1 MSSARH
7 PLPTDIVALVSFD
20 GHVYP
25 NEANPFERLGIDQ
38 KARPLEHALEQ
49 WFSFATGKHT
59 WVSVHGATIR
69 GLISARPRAKRSAW
83 EVEVLIDASEDESV
97 ALSLFSRMTAGVIK
111 QGAERVF
118 LRLNSDSD
126 VTDSARAAGFFNY
139 CGEVLYRRAADQWRP
154 FDYSAHPEA
163 CPEPGRRAL
172 EGPLRSRAKAD
183 AFGIFQLYNRVA
195 PATVRAIEG
204 LSFREWQAAQEKWG
218 GRTNDMVI
226 EEDGVITGSV
236 RTMSG
241 NPGRI
246 HVLAERGPYD
256 ALLGAGLDVLQ
267 DQDVFCLAADYN
279 VELVSALERFAFEP
293 VGQYQSMAKRL
304 TKPVEQPAVEKSS
317 EVVPVG

>member
-20 GHVYP
+20 GRVYP
-25 NEANPFERLGIDQ
+25 NEANPFDRLGISQ

-97 ALSLFSRMTAGVIK
+97 ALSLFSRMTAGVLK
-111 QGAERVF
+111 QKAERVF
-118 LRLNSDSD
+118 LRLDADSD
-126 VTDSARAAGFFNY
+126 IRDPARSAGFFNY
-139 CGEVLYRRAADQWRP
+139 CGEVLYRRAADQWKP
-154 FDYSAHPEA
+154 SGGDVA
-163 CPEPGRRAL
+163 
-172 EGPLRSRAKAD
+172 LRSRAKAD
-183 AFGIFQLYNRVA
+183 TFGIYQLYNRVA

-204 LSFREWQAAQEKWG
+204 LSLREWQAAQEKWG
-218 GRTNDMVI
+218 GRTHDMVM
-226 EEDGVITGSV
+226 EEEGVITGWI
-236 RTMSG
+236 RAMSG

-256 ALLGAGLDVLQ
+256 ALLGSGLDVLQ
-267 DQDVFCLAADYN
+267 DQDVFCLVSDYN
-279 VELVSALERFAFEP
+279 VELASALERFGFEP
-293 VGQYQSMAKRL
+293 VAQYQSMAKRL
-304 TKPVEQPAVEKSS
+304 TKPVEQPAMETTS
-317 EVVPVG
+317 EAVPVA

>member
-20 GHVYP
+20 GHIYP
-25 NEANPFERLGIDQ
+25 NEANPFDRLGIERT
-38 KARPLEHALEQ
+38 ARPLERALEQ

-59 WVSVHGATIR
+59 WVSVRGATIR

-83 EVEVLIDASEDESV
+83 EVEVLIDATEDESV
-97 ALSLFSRMTAGVIK
+97 ALSLFSRMTAGVMK

-118 LRLNSDSD
+118 FRLSADSD
-126 VTDSARAAGFFNY
+126 VRDAARAAGFFNY

-154 FDYSAHPEA
+154 SGGDVS
-163 CPEPGRRAL
+163 
-172 EGPLRSRAKAD
+172 LRSRAKAD
-183 AFGIFQLYNRVA
+183 TFGIYQLYNRVA

-218 GRTNDMVI
+218 GRTVDLVM
-226 EEDGVITGSV
+226 EEDGVITAWI
-236 RTMSG
+236 RAMSG
-241 NPGRI
+241 NPGRV

-267 DQDVFCLAADYN
+267 DQEVFCLAADYN
-279 VELVSALERFAFEP
+279 AELASALERFGFEP
-293 VGQYQSMAKRL
+293 VGEYQSMAKRL
-304 TKPVEQPAVEKSS
+304 TKPVEQPAVEPSG
-317 EVVPVG
+317 EVVRVS